1 MDIRITGATAPA
13 LGDVRGLGRGD
24 TLWLEAGARDR
35 RDWGRYVD
43 AVAQAVHRG
52 ADARWARG

>member
-1 MDIRITGATAPA
+1 MEVHIMGERAPA
-13 LGDVRGLGRGD
+13 LGDIRGLGQGD
-24 TLWLEAGARDR
+24 TLWLEPEVWNR

-43 AVAQAVHRG
+43 AVAHAVCRG